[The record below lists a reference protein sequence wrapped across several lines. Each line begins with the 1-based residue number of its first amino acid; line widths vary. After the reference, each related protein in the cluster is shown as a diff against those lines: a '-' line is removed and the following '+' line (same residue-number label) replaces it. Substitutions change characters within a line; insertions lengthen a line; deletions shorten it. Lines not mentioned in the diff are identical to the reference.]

1 MEEDTDLDLSNTP
14 PNVKEIA
21 NFSSIALQINVFV
34 SFSSLVRK
42 IVYFLH
48 LCCKRLFSSLY

>member
-1 MEEDTDLDLSNTP
+1 MEEDTDLDLSSTP

-21 NFSSIALQINVFV
+21 NFSSITLQINVFV
-34 SFSSLVRK
+34 PFSSLVRK

-48 LCCKRLFSSLY
+48 L